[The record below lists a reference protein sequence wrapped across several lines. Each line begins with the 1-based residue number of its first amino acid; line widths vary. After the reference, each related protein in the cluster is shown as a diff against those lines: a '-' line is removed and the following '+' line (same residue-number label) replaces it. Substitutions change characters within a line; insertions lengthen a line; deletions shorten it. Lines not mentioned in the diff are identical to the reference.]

1 MCQKC
6 SQPVFFY
13 VYSSGTQVYHN
24 ASSIFQRWPCF
35 ISTEMLMQCDSD
47 SAGFADEKMSKFNWW
62 HKKPSCTMRD
72 KYEMDIIHIYAVDKF
87 KVFINRIYIFFCMH
101 WCNTFVM
108 TALPQREHTQA
119 ASTAGLKSR
128 HLTWERDL
136 NLYICIPG
144 VPGRFFPRV
153 TLHLMVFHVFLRTET
168 ESCTSVFV
176 IMRCL

>member
-1 MCQKC
+1 
-6 SQPVFFY
+6 
-13 VYSSGTQVYHN
+13 
-24 ASSIFQRWPCF
+24 
-35 ISTEMLMQCDSD
+35 MQCYSD
-47 SAGFADEKMSKFNWW
+47 SAGFADEKMSKCNWW
-62 HKKPSCTMRD
+62 HKKNHPARCAINTKWILYIYMQLINS
-72 KYEMDIIHIYAVDKF
+72 KYLLTEY
-87 KVFINRIYIFFCMH
+87 IYIFCMH

-136 NLYICIPG
+136 NLYICIPW

>member
-1 MCQKC
+1 
-6 SQPVFFY
+6 
-13 VYSSGTQVYHN
+13 
-24 ASSIFQRWPCF
+24 
-35 ISTEMLMQCDSD
+35 MQCYSD
-47 SAGFADEKMSKFNWW
+47 SAGFADEKMSKCNWW
-62 HKKPSCTMRD
+62 HKKPSCTMHD

-87 KVFINRIYIFFCMH
+87 KVFLNRIYIFFCMH

-136 NLYICIPG
+136 NLYICIPW

>member
-1 MCQKC
+1 MHLAFFKDDPALYQQKC
-6 SQPVFFY
+6 EC
-13 VYSSGTQVYHN
+13 N
-24 ASSIFQRWPCF
+24 AIQIQR
-35 ISTEMLMQCDSD
+35 DSRTR
-47 SAGFADEKMSKFNWW
+47 KCQNW

-87 KVFINRIYIFFCMH
+87 KVFLNRIYIFFCMH

-136 NLYICIPG
+136 NLYICIPW